1 MKRYFELRKSTL
13 GAGGTTQVENIE
25 IHYYAK
31 QVEDYMQLY
40 LASSQGNPTEV
51 EIDKVSLKDF
61 EKRFKDC
68 NNHSC
73 PFGRD

>member
-1 MKRYFELRKSTL
+1 MERYFELRKPKL
-13 GAGGTTQVENIE
+13 GAGGTAQVEKIE

-31 QVEDYMQLY
+31 QVEGYMQLY

-61 EKRFKDC
+61 EKRFKTC